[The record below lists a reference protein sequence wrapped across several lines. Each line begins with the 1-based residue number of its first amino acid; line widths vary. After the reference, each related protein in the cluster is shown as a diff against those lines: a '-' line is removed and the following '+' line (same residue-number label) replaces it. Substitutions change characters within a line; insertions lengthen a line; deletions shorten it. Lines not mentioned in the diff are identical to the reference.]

1 MKKFLI
7 TLLIPVFVLNSCTKV
22 LDQVPQDKITEE
34 NFYKTPGDAEAA
46 ATGIYDAAQALS
58 TQYPVAFDAAS
69 DLANALLINYSPFS
83 QHGITVDN
91 AIVAS
96 YWQNNYLG
104 IGRCNDVLKN
114 VPNINS
120 SLFAAGQ
127 KERILSEAY
136 FMRAYFYFNLLKAF
150 GGVPLVTLPYDSFN
164 ADFTIA
170 RSTTDQVYAQILAD
184 LKNAE
189 PNLPLSYPSN
199 IDTRGR
205 ATQGGAKALMAK
217 VYLAMKDY
225 TNAAAKALEVMN
237 NSTYNLVT
245 GASAYAAMFSA
256 SSKNSNE
263 SIFEIQY
270 VSSSSES
277 NGLFSF
283 YVPTPAPSGIQ
294 GGSYQIVPT
303 DKIINAFEAGD
314 IRRTVSVS
322 NSPATPSVPYI
333 GKYLRLTNGTDPN
346 IIAIRLADIILIRA
360 EALNNLGQTAGA
372 TDALNIIRRR
382 AFGLPLN
389 TASSRDFPSANDTV
403 NGYNLTQ
410 AIENERMKELCFEG
424 QRFDDLVRTGRA
436 AAVLGI
442 STNQTLWPI
451 PLREVGRN
459 PKLQQNP
466 GY

>member
-150 GGVPLVTLPYDSFN
+150 GGVPLVTVPYDSFN

-205 ATQGGAKALMAK
+205 L
-217 VYLAMKDY
+217 LR
-225 TNAAAKALEVMN
+225 
-237 NSTYNLVT
+237 
-245 GASAYAAMFSA
+245 
-256 SSKNSNE
+256 
-263 SIFEIQY
+263 
-270 VSSSSES
+270 
-277 NGLFSF
+277 
-283 YVPTPAPSGIQ
+283 
-294 GGSYQIVPT
+294 
-303 DKIINAFEAGD
+303 AGQK
-314 IRRTVSVS
+314 RLWLK
-322 NSPATPSVPYI
+322 YI
-333 GKYLRLTNGTDPN
+333 
-346 IIAIRLADIILIRA
+346 
-360 EALNNLGQTAGA
+360 
-372 TDALNIIRRR
+372 
-382 AFGLPLN
+382 
-389 TASSRDFPSANDTV
+389 
-403 NGYNLTQ
+403 
-410 AIENERMKELCFEG
+410 
-424 QRFDDLVRTGRA
+424 
-436 AAVLGI
+436 
-442 STNQTLWPI
+442 
-451 PLREVGRN
+451 
-459 PKLQQNP
+459 
-466 GY
+466 

>member
-150 GGVPLVTLPYDSFN
+150 GGVPLVTVPYDSFN

-245 GASAYAAMFSA
+245 GASSYAAMFSA

-360 EALNNLGQTAGA
+360 EALNNLGQTDGA